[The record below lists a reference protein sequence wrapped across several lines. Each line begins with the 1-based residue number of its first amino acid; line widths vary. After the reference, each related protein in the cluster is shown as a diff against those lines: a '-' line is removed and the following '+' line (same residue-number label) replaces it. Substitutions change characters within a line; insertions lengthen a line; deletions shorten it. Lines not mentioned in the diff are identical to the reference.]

1 MKHEVCVCVCVC
13 VCVWGGGGGGGGG
26 RDCTT
31 NDEGVG
37 RIRISVIEMTI
48 GTDTSH
54 CILGSLYTQERRKAA
69 EGGRERCIPQ
79 GAKTTRE

>member
-1 MKHEVCVCVCVC
+1 MK
-13 VCVWGGGGGGGGG
+13 CVWGGRGGGGGGGGG
-26 RDCTT
+26 IALQMMRECM
-31 NDEGVG
+31 G

-48 GTDTSH
+48 GMDTSH